1 MKSNVKRRDAYKR
14 GLAVL
19 LATALCLLPALSLAD
34 AAYLA
39 VKGGSLNLR
48 ASADLTAQILGK
60 YPTGTWVMV
69 LEEGDPFDKV
79 QVGGKTGFMM
89 KSFLTGG
96 NDAAIAA
103 RFVRTNTGAGV
114 NLRGSPE
121 DSGTV
126 ITGVAEG
133 TKVDVL
139 VKGVTWY
146 KVRVDS
152 QTGYIASKYLATEA
166 GGASQY
172 AVVNNPKN
180 SQYLNLRETASQT
193 AAVLGRYKNYTPVS
207 VLSGGDAW
215 CKVQVDGKTG
225 YMMTAYLKMTAA
237 PFAATV
243 SNPNG
248 GSVVNF
254 RSGPSWSASVIS
266 KLPVGTGVTVL
277 NKGTDWTLVSA
288 SGATGYVSTWFLV
301 Y

>member
-1 MKSNVKRRDAYKR
+1 MKVFAKRHISKR
-14 GLAVL
+14 SLAVL
-19 LATALCLLPALSLAD
+19 LAAALCLLPVISLAD
-34 AAYLA
+34 ATYLT
-39 VKGGSLNLR
+39 VKGGTLNLR
-48 ASADLTAQILGK
+48 DSANLTSKVLGK

-69 LEEGDPFDKV
+69 LEEGDTFHKV
-79 QVGGKTGFMM
+79 QIGSKTGFMM
-89 KSFLTGG
+89 KSYLTGG
-96 NDAAIAA
+96 NDSVIAA

-114 NLRGSPE
+114 NLRMSPA

-126 ITGVAEG
+126 ISGVAEG

-139 VKGVTWY
+139 VKGIEWY
-146 KVRVDS
+146 KVSVNS

-166 GGASQY
+166 AGASQY

-180 SQYLNLRETASQT
+180 SQYLNLRETASQSSV
-193 AAVLGRYKNYTPVS
+193 VLGRYKNFTPVS
-207 VLSGGDAW
+207 VLSGGDTW
-215 CKVQVDGKTG
+215 CKVQVGEKTG
-225 YMMTAYLKMTAA
+225 YMMKAYLKMTAA
-237 PFAATV
+237 PFAATL

-254 RSGPSWSASVIS
+254 RSGPSFSASVVN

-277 NKGTDWTLVSA
+277 DKGTDWTLVSV

>member
-1 MKSNVKRRDAYKR
+1 MKSNVKRRDAYKK

-19 LATALCLLPALSLAD
+19 LAAALCFLPALSLAD

-48 ASADLTAQILGK
+48 ESAGLTAKVLGK
-60 YPTGTWVMV
+60 YSTGTWVMV

-79 QVGGKTGFMM
+79 QVGGKTGYMM

-96 NDAAIAA
+96 NDSVIAA

-114 NLRGSPE
+114 NMRMSPA

-146 KVRVDS
+146 KVRVND

-180 SQYLNLRETASQT
+180 SQYLNLRETASST
-193 AAVLGRYKNYTPVS
+193 AAVLGKYKNFTPVS
-207 VLSGGDAW
+207 VLSGGDTW
-215 CKVQVDGKTG
+215 CKVQVDDKTG
-225 YMMTAYLKMTAA
+225 YMMKTYLKMTAA
-237 PFAATV
+237 PFAATL

-254 RSGPSWSASVIS
+254 RSGPSWSASVVS

-277 NKGTDWTLVSA
+277 DKGTDWTLVSA
-288 SGATGYVSTWFLV
+288 GGATGYVSTWFLV